1 MTEHRYRGK
10 SVVVTGA
17 GHGIGLGYAAAF
29 AAEGAS
35 VTIADIDGEAARDA
49 ADAIPGSLAVEV
61 DVADGDAVNAMVAAA
76 TDRFGGVDVLV
87 NNAGLHMGRY
97 NETSTLPL
105 AEWRRLFD
113 VNVFGAVLC
122 AHACRASMID
132 RGGGVVCNQ
141 SSNSSYLGVGAYS
154 ISKLALNG
162 LTLSLA
168 QELAPDNI
176 RVVGIAP
183 GMVGSQAVLDR
194 LEDVHKQAVLGAQ
207 LVKRWGQVDDLV
219 ATVLLLC
226 SDQASFVTGQTVTVD
241 GGFVKRI

>member
-1 MTEHRYRGK
+1 MAQDRYAGR
-10 SVVVTGA
+10 SVIVTGA
-17 GHGIGLGYAAAF
+17 ANGIGRRYAEAF

-35 VTIADIDGEAARDA
+35 VPVADVEGDAARVAA
-49 ADAIPGSLAVEV
+49 ADVPGSVAVAV
-61 DVADGDAVNAMVAAA
+61 DVADEAAVAAMVATAVE
-76 TDRFGGVDVLV
+76 RFGGVDVLV

-97 NETSTLPL
+97 NLTSTLEL
-105 AEWRRLFD
+105 DEWRRLFD

-122 AHACRASMID
+122 ARHCHAAMKA
-132 RGGGVVCNQ
+132 RGGGVILNQ

-168 QELAPDNI
+168 QELAPDGI

-183 GMVGSQAVLDR
+183 GMVASDAVLER
-194 LEDVHKQAVLGAQ
+194 LEDHHKRMVLDGQ
-207 LVKRWGQVDDLV
+207 LVKRFGAVDDLV

-226 SDQASFVTGQTVTVD
+226 SDDAAFVTGQTVTVD
-241 GGFVKRI
+241 GGYVKRI